1 MDDRRRARRGQ
12 LQTGMGTMS
21 RLRIFAETDA
31 APLLDTQ
38 DPVTIAEELAI
49 RGVRFERWPS
59 RAIAPDADQ
68 DAVLAAFAPEVER
81 LKGEHG
87 YRSVDVIRMVP
98 DHPEREALR
107 AKFLSEHRH
116 AEDEVRFFVEGEGLF
131 TLHLNDRVYAVLC
144 TEGDLISVPAGTP
157 HWFDM
162 GPSPRFTAIRL
173 FTNPDGW
180 IAQFTGD
187 AIADRFP
194 RHAPIAA

>member
-1 MDDRRRARRGQ
+1 MDDRRRVRRGRF
-12 LQTGMGTMS
+12 QTGMGTMS
-21 RLRIFAETDA
+21 QLRIFSETGVS
-31 APLLDTQ
+31 PLLETA
-38 DPVTIAEELAI
+38 DPQAIARELGAI
-49 RGVRFERWPS
+49 GVRFEQWPS
-59 RAIAPDADQ
+59 RPIPAEAGQ
-68 DAVLAAFAPEVER
+68 EAVLAAFAPEVER
-81 LKGEHG
+81 LKAAQG

-98 DHPEREALR
+98 DHPEKDALR

-131 TLHLNDRVYAVLC
+131 TLHVGDRVYGVLC

-162 GPSPRFTAIRL
+162 GPAPRFTAIRL

-180 IAQFTGD
+180 IAEFTGD

-194 RHAPIAA
+194 RHEPVAA

>member
-1 MDDRRRARRGQ
+1 MSQ
-12 LQTGMGTMS
+12 LRMFTEAGG
-21 RLRIFAETDA
+21 
-31 APLLDTQ
+31 APILDTQ
-38 DPVTIAEELAI
+38 DPITIAEELGAI
-49 RGVRFERWPS
+49 GVRFEQWPL

-81 LKGEHG
+81 LVAAEG
-87 YRSVDVIRMVP
+87 YRSVDVIRMAP

-131 TLHLNDRVYAVLC
+131 TMHDRGRVYAVLC
-144 TEGDLISVPAGTP
+144 TRGDLISVPAGMR

-162 GPSPRFTAIRL
+162 GTQPCFTAIRL

-180 IAQFTGD
+180 IARFTGD
-187 AIADRFP
+187 AIAERFP
-194 RHAPIAA
+194 RHEPLAA